1 MAVGEEMVKDE
12 VGVEEQEKRLMHY
25 SSFHQI
31 LLVGEGDFS
40 FSLCLAHSFA
50 SASNIVASSL
60 DPYDVLIKMY
70 KKAKSNLEALE
81 KLGASLLFG
90 VDATKM
96 KLHTDLKMWKFDRI
110 IYNFPHAG
118 FHGKEDNR
126 LMINMHRDLVHGF
139 FRNASG
145 MLRANGE
152 IHVNHK
158 TTAPFSHWNLEELA
172 SQNSLVLFECVDF
185 KKEDYPGY
193 NNKRGAGSR
202 CDEPFRLGA
211 CGTFKFRFSP
221 IAMKMSRI
229 VCHSDLNHRGSQQI
243 NLMQMQQWPG
253 SSDYRGPGRNILANM
268 NGIPRHMGLPLTIF
282 DGYFNH
288 AVETFGRN
296 GYDVGYTVHE
306 AFRLGFERYMAEGP
320 GRTLTGYINLL
331 QELQH
336 LSRLRSAFLQ
346 RMLLGPDHYL

>member
-1 MAVGEEMVKDE
+1 MPEFLRTKHLGLEMKDYFE
-12 VGVEEQEKRLMHY
+12 RKATRDSHENCVFVQLVQMVMLIKVSNASIMRLRY
-25 SSFHQI
+25 N
-31 LLVGEGDFS
+31 FS
-40 FSLCLAHSFA
+40 FYMLMDKVS
-50 SASNIVASSL
+50 IT
-60 DPYDVLIKMY
+60 
-70 KKAKSNLEALE
+70 KARAAK
-81 KLGASLLFG
+81 
-90 VDATKM
+90 
-96 KLHTDLKMWKFDRI
+96 DRT
-110 IYNFPHAG
+110 G
-118 FHGKEDNR
+118 G
-126 LMINMHRDLVHGF
+126 MHRDLVHGF

-172 SQNSLVLFECVDF
+172 SQDSLVLFECVDF

-202 CDEPFRLGA
+202 CDEPFPLGA